1 MSEQRRPPIR
11 SHNLVFSLYQIRLI
25 GILVL
30 LLFSGRLVASSI
42 TAAYSPQ
49 FVRLSAYGFVTGSL
63 PLLPIGLGLYL
74 IGASHRRRAIELRLL
89 PYLCDC
95 LPVLAFVL
103 GLIFP
108 LILLVTLLDAGNAIV
123 IEKLTPYQQELLSA
137 TRIAPSL
144 VSCLIT
150 GVGLALLSSQMR
162 RLFRKYGVSSRQFF
176 SKRMT

>member
-30 LLFSGRLVASSI
+30 LLFSGRLIASSI
-42 TAAYSPQ
+42 TAVYSPQ
-49 FVRLSAYGFVTGSL
+49 LVRLSAYGFIAGSL

-74 IGASHRRRAIELRLL
+74 IGAGHRRRTIELRLL
-89 PYLCDC
+89 PHLCNA
-95 LPVLAFVL
+95 LPVLAFVFAV
-103 GLIFP
+103 IFP
-108 LILLVTLLDAGNAIV
+108 LILLSALLDTGNTVV
-123 IEKLTPYQQELLSA
+123 IETLTPYQQELLSA
-137 TRIAPSL
+137 ARIAPSV

-150 GVGLALLSSQMR
+150 GVGLALLSFQMR

-176 SKRMT
+176 SKKMT